1 MKRFERKL
9 GIAAA
14 AVALLL
20 LVTGAS
26 FAHHSAA
33 AYDVETT
40 IEVTGVVKTFRWKN
54 PHTLVTLVVTGE
66 DGAEVSWNFEGNGAS
81 NLVAAG
87 WKRSM
92 LIVGESATIIANP
105 MKSGNPGGRLQG
117 IELPDGTVVG
127 DKY

>member
-1 MKRFERKL
+1 MIRFERKS
-9 GIAAA
+9 GIVTT

-20 LVTGAS
+20 LLTGAA

-54 PHTLVTLVVTGE
+54 PHTLVTLIVTGE
-66 DGAEVSWNFEGNGAS
+66 DGTEVSWNFEGNGAS

-87 WKRSM
+87 WKRPM
-92 LIVGESATIIANP
+92 LVVGESATIIANP
-105 MKSGNPGGRLQG
+105 MKSRKPGGRLQG
-117 IELPDGTVVG
+117 IELPDGTIIG

>member
-1 MKRFERKL
+1 MSFKQTAK
-9 GIAAA
+9 IVTAAFVSLLFA
-14 AVALLL
+14 AGVA
-20 LVTGAS
+20 

-40 IEVTGVVKTFRWKN
+40 IEVTGIVKTFRWKN
-54 PHTLVTLVVTGE
+54 PHTLVTLIVSDE
-66 DGAEVSWNFEGNGAS
+66 DGTDVAWNFEGNGAS

-92 LIVGESATIIANP
+92 LEVGESATIIANP
-105 MKSGNPGGRLQG
+105 MKNGNAGGRLQG
-117 IELPDGTVVG
+117 IALPDGTVIG

>member
-1 MKRFERKL
+1 MRFERKP
-9 GIAAA
+9 GIVTA

-20 LVTGAS
+20 LVTGAA

-66 DGAEVSWNFEGNGAS
+66 DGVEESWNFEGNGAS

-87 WKRSM
+87 WKRTM

-105 MKSGNPGGRLQG
+105 MKSGQPGGRLQG
-117 IELPDGTVVG
+117 IELPDGTVIG

>member
-1 MKRFERKL
+1 MMSFNRRTR
-9 GIAAA
+9 IATAT
-14 AVALLL
+14 VISLL

-26 FAHHSAA
+26 LAHHSAA

-54 PHTLVTLVVTGE
+54 PHTLVALLVTDE
-66 DGAEVSWNFEGNGAS
+66 DGAEVIWNFEGNGAS

-87 WKRSM
+87 WRRSM

-105 MKSGNPGGRLQG
+105 LKSGKPGGRLQG
-117 IELPDGTVVG
+117 IALADGTIVG

>member
-1 MKRFERKL
+1 MMSFKYGTGL
-9 GIAAA
+9 VTS
-14 AVALLL
+14 AVASLL
-20 LVTGAS
+20 LVTGVAI
-26 FAHHSAA
+26 AHHSAA

-54 PHTLVTLVVTGE
+54 PHTLVTLVVTDE
-66 DGAEVSWNFEGNGAS
+66 DGADVSWNFEGNGAS

-87 WKRSM
+87 WKRTM

-105 MKSGNPGGRLQG
+105 MKSGEPGGRLQG
-117 IELPDGTVVG
+117 IELPDGTIIG